1 MSEQFLNVCGIGI
14 VSLVFVCLV
23 SVMFFMKGSI
33 NRVSSKIFSAFLI
46 LTIFTILVYVISGTF
61 SLYNFDFVQIFGR
74 FTVFVFTLWEV
85 MLISYLFFGFR
96 SEKGNLEFLKN
107 YKKKF
112 FILSFV
118 LCIIN
123 LILCFVLPF
132 EYKSFESK
140 TSYGM
145 SGILTIYY
153 NLLGIL
159 SYCICT
165 YLMIKHRNSIDKLSK
180 ILFVICII
188 LLFGT
193 YIFEFFMNE
202 SLNKIPFMMASIIMF
217 LYLSLESQDA
227 LLLEEYNLSVK
238 DEAEF
243 SQLKSDF
250 IMNMSHQLRSPMNSI
265 LGFTDSLLL
274 SDNINISTLK
284 EDTENIKISSRKLFE
299 LVNSII
305 DLSRLENDGEVV
317 NPKNYKLE
325 NIVYDISSNINSI
338 ILKNNLNFS
347 INASEEC
354 FNDLFGDDKL
364 IAKIIKILLKNAVD
378 HTEYGEVSLNISSV
392 KIDSINSEFTFWI
405 KNSGHTM
412 TVDNFNKNLNDIVKL
427 SNENDYQIDSNS
439 INVIVAKN
447 LIDKIGASIEFINEA
462 GKGTQY
468 IIKLKQKVNSEE
480 RLGNIREKIQTIH
493 NSNYQIKNLLGKR
506 VLIVDDK
513 NISMV
518 ILERLLTKYNLVID
532 KCLNPKDSVD
542 LVVNN
547 NYDIVFIEHS
557 MNDMSGEEVINRI
570 NATGNRVPFMVGI
583 VNDELSL
590 STENEYNALLKNP
603 IEFKYLNSII
613 NTVFGGDNNDL

>member
-1 MSEQFLNVCGIGI
+1 
-14 VSLVFVCLV
+14 
-23 SVMFFMKGSI
+23 
-33 NRVSSKIFSAFLI
+33 
-46 LTIFTILVYVISGTF
+46 
-61 SLYNFDFVQIFGR
+61 
-74 FTVFVFTLWEV
+74 
-85 MLISYLFFGFR
+85 
-96 SEKGNLEFLKN
+96 
-107 YKKKF
+107 
-112 FILSFV
+112 
-118 LCIIN
+118 
-123 LILCFVLPF
+123 
-132 EYKSFESK
+132 
-140 TSYGM
+140 
-145 SGILTIYY
+145 
-153 NLLGIL
+153 
-159 SYCICT
+159 
-165 YLMIKHRNSIDKLSK
+165 
-180 ILFVICII
+180 
-188 LLFGT
+188 
-193 YIFEFFMNE
+193 
-202 SLNKIPFMMASIIMF
+202 MF

-238 DEAEF
+238 DEAEI

-274 SDNINISTLK
+274 SDNININTLK

-317 NPKNYKLE
+317 NSKNYKLE

-347 INASEEC
+347 INASEDC

-392 KIDSINSEFTFWI
+392 KIDSLNCEFTFWI

-412 TVDNFNKNLNDIVKL
+412 TVDNFNKSINDIVKL

-542 LVVNN
+542 LVLNN

-557 MNDMSGEEVINRI
+557 MNDMSGDEVINRI
-570 NATGNRVPFMVGI
+570 NATGNRVPFVVGI

-590 STENEYNALLKNP
+590 SNDNEYNALLKNP
-603 IEFKYLNSII
+603 IDS
-613 NTVFGGDNNDL
+613 